1 MKTADFQA
9 TIIHLPDPVV
19 DLLKADIFT
28 GTDGGNLDPV
38 GGPADPAAGIDI
50 ASLET
55 IGILKGS
62 GLARHGSQGR
72 GINGSRRL
80 KVKRFMGALG
90 VELQTEAV
98 ETALLGGQ
106 AAG

>member
-9 TIIHLPDPVV
+9 TIIHIPDTII
-19 DLLKADIFT
+19 DLFQTDIFT
-28 GTDGGNLDPV
+28 GTNGRNLDPV

-55 IGILKGS
+55 IGILKGDD
-62 GLARHGSQGR
+62 LARHGSQGR
-72 GINGSRRL
+72 GIDGCRGL
-80 KVKRFMGALG
+80 LVQRFMGALA